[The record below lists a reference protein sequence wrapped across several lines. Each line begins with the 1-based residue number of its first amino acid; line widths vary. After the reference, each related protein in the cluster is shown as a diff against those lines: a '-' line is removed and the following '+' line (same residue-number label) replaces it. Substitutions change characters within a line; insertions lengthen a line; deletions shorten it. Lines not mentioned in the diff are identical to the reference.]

1 MSAITENT
9 PEQKLVRLARLLR
22 YLPRTLPDT
31 GRTSKVYT
39 FLSWSTN
46 PDYED
51 INENFKTVF
60 GWAARSSGDGILAIT
75 ERGESVCAVVDVLRK
90 YLRAYPSDAILL
102 KWVDDITNADD
113 EHDSVDDGD
122 NGMLRELAI
131 EIEDDDF
138 ELDSEINLNAP
149 VLRALLRGEATPAA
163 QSASQPPA
171 AKTCASIT
179 VEEAWKF

>member
-1 MSAITENT
+1 M
-9 PEQKLVRLARLLR
+9 
-22 YLPRTLPDT
+22 LPQYDPRIRCRKPWK
-31 GRTSKVYT
+31 G
-39 FLSWSTN
+39 SWQ
-46 PDYED
+46 
-51 INENFKTVF
+51 NFKPVLEHPCPQSLKTPPSKNSF
-60 GWAARSSGDGILAIT
+60 ASRDFSGTYLVLYLTPDGQAKCTHFCLGPQIRITKISTKISRQFLA
-75 ERGESVCAVVDVLRK
+75 GPPALPAMES
-90 YLRAYPSDAILL
+90 Y
-102 KWVDDITNADD
+102 
-113 EHDSVDDGD
+113 DSVDDGD

>member
-1 MSAITENT
+1 MLPQYDPRIRCRKPWKGSWQNFKPVLEHPCPQSLKTPPSKNSFASRDFSGTYLVLYLTPDGQAKCTHFCLGPQIRIT
-9 PEQKLVRLARLLR
+9 KI
-22 YLPRTLPDT
+22 
-31 GRTSKVYT
+31 
-39 FLSWSTN
+39 STN
-46 PDYED
+46 
-51 INENFKTVF
+51 
-60 GWAARSSGDGILAIT
+60 
-75 ERGESVCAVVDVLRK
+75 SV
-90 YLRAYPSDAILL
+90 
-102 KWVDDITNADD
+102 N
-113 EHDSVDDGD
+113 DGD